1 MDLNK
6 FLKRVKTM
14 RVIIDQNVRR
24 DFPELMVLATI
35 IRDLRIVKED
45 PLLESLKDEVIREIR
60 SKYDT
65 ESLKYVPSVRAYRD
79 FFWKIGI
86 DPTKS
91 RPAAE
96 ALIRRILLGNQLPK
110 INTFVDSLNLA
121 SVKSGIAIG
130 SFDTNRIIGELVTI
144 RYAVKGESFH
154 GIGMD
159 KPITLCGREVVLS
172 DDAGLIAIYPYR
184 DSERTKITET
194 TQNALLIFCG
204 VPGVGLDTLREAMNL
219 AVNLITRFCGGF
231 SMLVE
236 VE

>member
-1 MDLNK
+1 
-6 FLKRVKTM
+6 M
-14 RVIIDQNVRR
+14 RVIIDQKVRR
-24 DFPELMVLATI
+24 DFSELMILATI
-35 IRDLRIVKED
+35 IRDLKIVRED
-45 PLLESLKDEVIREIR
+45 PLLESLKDEVAREIR
-60 SKYDT
+60 SKYDV

-96 ALIRRILLGNQLPK
+96 ALIRRILLGNRLPK
-110 INTFVDSLNLA
+110 INAFVDALNLA
-121 SVKSGIAIG
+121 SVKSGVAIG
-130 SFDTNRIIGELVTI
+130 SFDTDQIVGESITI
-144 RYAVKGESFH
+144 RYAVKGESFQ

-172 DDAGLIAIYPYR
+172 DDAGLIAIYPHR
-184 DSERTKITET
+184 DSERTKIIET
-194 TQNALLIFCG
+194 TRNALLIFCG
-204 VPGVGLDTLREAMNL
+204 VPGVGLDMLRGAMNL
-219 AVNLITRFCGGF
+219 AVNLIIKFCGGL

>member
-1 MDLNK
+1 
-6 FLKRVKTM
+6 M
-14 RVIIDQNVRR
+14 RVIIDQKVRK
-24 DFPELMVLATI
+24 DFPELMVLATVI
-35 IRDLRIVKED
+35 GDLKIVRED
-45 PLLESLKDEVIREIR
+45 PLLESLKDEIAREIR
-60 SKYDT
+60 SKYDV

-79 FFWKIGI
+79 FFWNIGI

-110 INTFVDSLNLA
+110 INTFVDALNLA
-121 SVKSGIAIG
+121 SAKSGVAIG
-130 SFDTNRIIGELVTI
+130 SFDADRIVGELIAI
-144 RYAVKGESFH
+144 RYAVKGELFH

-159 KPITLCGREVVLS
+159 KSITLCGREVVLS

-194 TQNALLIFCG
+194 TRNALLIFCG
-204 VPGVGLDTLREAMNL
+204 VPGVGLDMLQEAMNL
-219 AVNLITRFCGGF
+219 AVNLITKFCGGL